1 MDLRCG
7 KVNFPA
13 FFIWFQC
20 LFLTTFVL
28 IPLIMLEYPPKILMA
43 FGETFSDEG
52 ENFYKW
58 LLENG
63 YPELAALSSG
73 IKGSK
78 EAIDWLLKNK
88 YPQLAALDG
97 AIDKQAG
104 AYAWLRKFNFNFL
117 TVFADAINEKQEAI
131 QWLKDNELDM
141 FVYLS
146 AKINSYRNNQS
157 FDYHKL
163 HF

>member
-1 MDLRCG
+1 MRESNLSRIFHLG
-7 KVNFPA
+7 SLP
-13 FFIWFQC
+13 I
-20 LFLTTFVL
+20 LTTFVL
-28 IPLIMLEYPPKILMA
+28 YVLNMLDYPSKILMA
-43 FGETFSDEG
+43 FGETFNVEG
-52 ENFYKW
+52 ETFYKW

-73 IKGSK
+73 IRGSK
-78 EAIDWLLKNK
+78 EAIEWLLKNK
-88 YPQLAALDG
+88 YPHFAALDG

-104 AYAWLRKFNFNFL
+104 AYAWLRKFNFSFL
-117 TVFADAINEKQEAI
+117 AVFADAINEKQEAI

-141 FVYLS
+141 FVYL
-146 AKINSYRNNQS
+146 AARINAYRSNQS